1 MVFKYIFVIILSL
14 IFYYFI
20 GMLHELLHI
29 VFCKILNCK
38 IIKYKVGFIIFDGS
52 FKFSIKG
59 NNFCNFKTDNK
70 NKALVILLSGPLVN
84 FAFLAIS
91 IVLLIINKDLMKFF
105 LILTFAFNL
114 VSIFFDLCPVT
125 ENDGKAILKI
135 IKEKRQKR

>member
-1 MVFKYIFVIILSL
+1 
-14 IFYYFI
+14 
-20 GMLHELLHI
+20 
-29 VFCKILNCK
+29 
-38 IIKYKVGFIIFDGS
+38 VGFITFDGN

-59 NNFCNFKTDNK
+59 NNFCNFKTDNQ

-84 FAFLAIS
+84 FVFLAIS

-105 LILTFAFNL
+105 FILTFVFNL

-135 IKEKRQKR
+135 IKEKTKEVRKNEKKCIIICIN